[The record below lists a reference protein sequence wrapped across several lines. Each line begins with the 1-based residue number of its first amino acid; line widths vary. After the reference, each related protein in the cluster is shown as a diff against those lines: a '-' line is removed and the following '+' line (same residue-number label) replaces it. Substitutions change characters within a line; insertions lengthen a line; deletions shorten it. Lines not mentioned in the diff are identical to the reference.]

1 MRMIRRTHA
10 CCAMACA
17 LLACAGSASLNAEQG
32 LTASLA
38 ATQPQGSE
46 RVDAQGISGAR
57 CDATQPNREST
68 EYDTSGDQIPD
79 VRKVFMRVGF
89 GDRVRLIM
97 ICRES
102 DLNADGRKDVI
113 RYYDDDGASV
123 REDADRNFD
132 GRIDMTTAYQDGR
145 IVLRELDDNHD
156 GKLDA
161 KIYYDHE
168 KPTRAERDLSGRSSE
183 NAWKPD
189 RWEYYV
195 DGRLVRMGTD
205 LDGDSRVDRWDRL
218 SQEDAKQAAAPEEP
232 SKDGGAPKG
241 EPQSRSQD
249 QQGG

>member
-1 MRMIRRTHA
+1 MRIQRRARA
-10 CCAMACA
+10 CRAIVCVFFG
-17 LLACAGSASLNAEQG
+17 CAGSASLNSEQG

-38 ATQPQGSE
+38 TTQPEGSE
-46 RVDAQGISGAR
+46 RVDSQGISGAR

-68 EYDTSGDQIPD
+68 EYDTSGDQVPD
-79 VRKVFMRVGF
+79 VRKVFMRIGF
-89 GDRVRLIM
+89 GDRVRLVM

-132 GRIDMTTAYQDGR
+132 GRIDMTTAYQDGK

-161 KIYYDHE
+161 KIYYDRE
-168 KPTRAERDLSGRSSE
+168 KPARAERDLAGRSTES
-183 NAWKPD
+183 AWKPD

-218 SQEDAKQAAAPEEP
+218 AREDTQQAVAPEQPNSEAPRTGSPSSSAAAPQ
-232 SKDGGAPKG
+232 DG
-241 EPQSRSQD
+241 
-249 QQGG
+249 